1 MTVYIQTNDFK
12 GGETV
17 NFEGDLKEWCF
28 IFPPPA
34 RWAFTL
40 DATWAVQFNVPQAP
54 AHFYRVLQRLF
65 LGIRWKR
72 L

>member
-1 MTVYIQTNDFK
+1 MTVYIQTND
-12 GGETV
+12 
-17 NFEGDLKEWCF
+17 F